1 VSSTAS
7 LSHITALIKA
17 FRHIQQHNTA
27 LWQKDS
33 SILEE
38 MPSAQRSEGKDS
50 DRLRLA
56 ERGFLEVFSPGQG
69 MAAGNIQNKG
79 CACFVVLKV
88 LSLLSLGTSPPK

>member
-38 MPSAQRSEGKDS
+38 MHSEQSSEGKDS

-56 ERGFLEVFSPGQG
+56 ERGFGGLFSRTRD
-69 MAAGNIQNKG
+69 G
-79 CACFVVLKV
+79 CW
-88 LSLLSLGTSPPK
+88 